1 MCIAHTE
8 RWSRREFLAGLGLA
22 GTAGLLSLHPRRAAA
37 EPALETTRLRLVR
50 IPSICQAPQYVA
62 EELLKTEG
70 FTEVHY
76 VEKQGGKGIES
87 ALASGEADINMHFV
101 APTIL
106 RLDAG
111 DPVVILAGGH
121 IGCFELFG
129 SEGVRAIRDLK
140 GKTVA
145 VSELGSPDHVFIA
158 SMVAYV
164 GLDPQRDIQWV
175 TYALDEAKRLLT
187 ESRIDA
193 LLALPP
199 AAQELRAQRIGH
211 VVVNSAVDRPWSQY
225 FCCMVLGNREF
236 VHKHPV
242 ATKRAL
248 RAILKAA
255 DLCAS
260 EPERAAQFIVE
271 NAYAK
276 RYDYA
281 LQVMQDLPYRMWR
294 EYDPEDTVRFYA
306 LRLHEAGMIHSSP
319 QKIIAQGTDWRFF
332 NELKKELKG

>member
-1 MCIAHTE
+1 MSAQHAQQF
-8 RWSRREFLAGLGLA
+8 SRRRFLGVLTLG
-22 GTAGLLSLHPRRAAA
+22 GMAGLLGVHPRSVDA
-37 EPALETTRLRLVR
+37 EPPPETTRLRLVR

-76 VEKQGGKGIES
+76 VEKQGSKGIES
-87 ALASGEADINMHFV
+87 ALASGEADINMNFA
-101 APTIL
+101 APAIL

-111 DPVVILAGGH
+111 DPVVMLAGGH

-129 SEGVRAIRDLK
+129 SEGVHAIRDLK

-187 ESRIDA
+187 ESHIDA

-225 FCCMVLGNREF
+225 FCCMVLGNRAF
-236 VHKHPV
+236 VHQHPV

-271 NAYAK
+271 KAYAK

-281 LQVMQDLPYRMWR
+281 VQVMQDLPYRMWR

-319 QKIIAQGTDWRFF
+319 QKLIAQGTDWRFF